1 MEIDITV
8 GLQSVQ
14 TAHRRDCSAPW
25 RPPIEF
31 FETDDA
37 LAIRAELGGLTRTD
51 IEVVVSSDELVIRG
65 ERSIAK
71 LSASRKCHESRV
83 RYGPFEALVRLPF
96 PVAVDAAGAEDAG
109 GFLTV
114 TLPRRR
120 AARVTSRENGQIVEA
135 LRGDQ

>member
-1 MEIDITV
+1 MVHFQRRRRSDSTTSTIEIDIMV

-25 RPPIEF
+25 RLPIEF

-51 IEVVVSSDELVIRG
+51 IEVVASSDGLVIRG

-71 LSASRKCHESRV
+71 PSASRRYHESRV
-83 RYGPFEALVRLPF
+83 RYDPFQALVHLPF
-96 PVAVDAAGAEDAG
+96 PVAVDAASAEY
-109 GFLTV
+109 V
-114 TLPRRR
+114 
-120 AARVTSRENGQIVEA
+120 
-135 LRGDQ
+135 

>member
-1 MEIDITV
+1 MLRLLS
-8 GLQSVQ
+8 GQSWV
-14 TAHRRDCSAPW
+14 DC
-25 RPPIEF
+25 
-31 FETDDA
+31 
-37 LAIRAELGGLTRTD
+37 TRTD

-71 LSASRKCHESRV
+71 PSASRRYHESRV

-96 PVAVDAAGAEDAG
+96 PVAVDAASAEYVD